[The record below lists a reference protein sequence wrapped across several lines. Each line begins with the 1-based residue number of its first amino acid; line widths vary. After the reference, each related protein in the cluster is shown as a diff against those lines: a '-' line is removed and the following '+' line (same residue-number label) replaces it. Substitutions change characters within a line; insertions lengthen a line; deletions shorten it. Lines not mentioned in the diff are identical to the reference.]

1 MAALPSV
8 LQFAPW
14 QSNVGTQFWERL
26 ASLKLDEY
34 QLSEDARQLTG
45 WQRQQCC
52 SKSVVLTIQVILYI
66 SQTEALLQ
74 FFQTEFEES
83 LALYCPGECSC

>member
-45 WQRQQCC
+45 WQRQQCY
-52 SKSVVLTIQVILYI
+52 SESVVLTIQIILYI
-66 SQTEALLQ
+66 SQIDVLLQ
-74 FFQTEFEES
+74 FSQTDFKES
-83 LALYCPGECSC
+83 LALYCPGECNC